1 MMQRNKT
8 GAALCKR
15 RLSLLASLGVE
26 KTRFNRGKRKSFS
39 EEKNGELEAS
49 RKLHGIKKAV
59 WHRKTME
66 EKKKDK
72 NEIKSTAHSKYRSQ
86 YHHVFAPE
94 YRRKEIY
101 GQLRKDIG
109 EILRK

>member
-26 KTRFNRGKRKSFS
+26 KTRFNRGKRKSIS

-66 EKKKDK
+66 EKMKDK
-72 NEIKSTAHSKYRSQ
+72 NEIQHIQSTE
-86 YHHVFAPE
+86 VNITTCL
-94 YRRKEIY
+94 RRKTDGKKY
-101 GQLRKDIG
+101 TGN
-109 EILRK
+109 

>member
-26 KTRFNRGKRKSFS
+26 KTRYYRGKRKSFS

-66 EKKKDK
+66 EKMKDK
-72 NEIKSTAHSKYRSQ
+72 NEIPHIQSTEVNITTCLRRNTDGKKYT
-86 YHHVFAPE
+86 VN
-94 YRRKEIY
+94 
-101 GQLRKDIG
+101 
-109 EILRK
+109 